1 MSERLDHILKQA
13 LTPDQKPDLLLN
25 QKILNQIKE
34 KDQMKIRKRKW
45 VPGIVFSL
53 VIILAAGTGVAY
65 AAYKLLNPGEAAE
78 RVGDE
83 RLARA
88 FSEEGAM
95 EINETQHFENF
106 DVTLLGIASGENV
119 AEHVTEKNGDILS
132 DRSYIVTAIT
142 RTDGNPM
149 PENLS
154 DAAYDNMRFFISPL
168 IQGCDPIRVNIVSM
182 DGVYT
187 EFVQDG
193 TLYRLTECSNI
204 EIFADRTV
212 YFCVSDA
219 DQSSAF
225 GYNEEAYKF
234 DNTTGAIR
242 RRENYEGINALFV
255 LPLDKDLA
263 DPEAAEEYL
272 SVFETDEESEDDYAA
287 WSREADAFMSEITPE
302 NIEQYADR
310 IEE

>member
-53 VIILAAGTGVAY
+53 VLILAAGTGVAY

-154 DAAYDNMRFFISPL
+154 DAAYDN
-168 IQGCDPIRVNIVSM
+168 
-182 DGVYT
+182 
-187 EFVQDG
+187 
-193 TLYRLTECSNI
+193 
-204 EIFADRTV
+204 
-212 YFCVSDA
+212 
-219 DQSSAF
+219 
-225 GYNEEAYKF
+225 K
-234 DNTTGAIR
+234 R
-242 RRENYEGINALFV
+242 RGLHI
-255 LPLDKDLA
+255 
-263 DPEAAEEYL
+263 
-272 SVFETDEESEDDYAA
+272 
-287 WSREADAFMSEITPE
+287 
-302 NIEQYADR
+302 
-310 IEE
+310 